1 MLVQK
6 IQLILIEK
14 VNNNLSY
21 YVELK
26 WANNMGSGSYLY

>member
-6 IQLILIEK
+6 IQSILIEK

-26 WANNMGSGSYLY
+26 WANNFNSYLY